1 MCSVFALILLLCLHS
16 LHNLSYLIVVLTF
29 LCWHTE
35 TAQYLML
42 YDTTCKKNV
51 KYESDVFSHQIY
63 LVYNDIQ
70 DIIEN
75 QLMICWLSAMYVQ
88 YGTPCL
94 KFQNLEG
101 PETIEKCI
109 SLTEELVRE
118 LEQKKIYE
126 QHIMWVYKMQEV
138 KKKLK

>member
-1 MCSVFALILLLCLHS
+1 
-16 LHNLSYLIVVLTF
+16 
-29 LCWHTE
+29 
-35 TAQYLML
+35 
-42 YDTTCKKNV
+42 
-51 KYESDVFSHQIY
+51 
-63 LVYNDIQ
+63 
-70 DIIEN
+70 
-75 QLMICWLSAMYVQ
+75 MICWLSAMYVQ